1 MESFKRFC
9 YTSFMENQTLNFT
22 LKPDTIENLLTFSD
36 LLKKDVSW
44 VIEQALEEY
53 FAQVQQQLLEKN
65 LADENAMTNLDYD
78 EFWDGVD
85 L

>member
-1 MESFKRFC
+1 
-9 YTSFMENQTLNFT
+9 MENQILNFT
-22 LKPDTIENLLTFSD
+22 LKPETVETLLTFSE

-44 VIEQALEEY
+44 IMEQALEEY

-65 LADENAMTNLDYD
+65 LADESAMTNLDYD

>member
-1 MESFKRFC
+1 
-9 YTSFMENQTLNFT
+9 MENQIINFT
-22 LKPDTIENLLTFSD
+22 LKPDTIENLKAFSE

-44 VIEQALEEY
+44 VLEQALEEY
-53 FAQVQQQLLEKN
+53 FAQVQKQLLEKN

-85 L
+85 I